1 MMSLV
6 KRVAFTKWAPQ
17 GIFGAKSIFR
27 HGGSYS
33 MSCRMLFV
41 DGWFSNKNR
50 WTSIF
55 GDIGQSL
62 FLDCQAKNRYVK
74 YYLLLIIFGL

>member
-1 MMSLV
+1 
-6 KRVAFTKWAPQ
+6 
-17 GIFGAKSIFR
+17 
-27 HGGSYS
+27 

-41 DGWFSNKNR
+41 DGWFSRKNR

-55 GDIGQSL
+55 RVIGESL
-62 FLDCQAKNRYVK
+62 FLDCQAKNRLVG

>member
-1 MMSLV
+1 
-6 KRVAFTKWAPQ
+6 
-17 GIFGAKSIFR
+17 
-27 HGGSYS
+27 

-41 DGWFSNKNR
+41 DGWFSRKNR

-55 GDIGQSL
+55 RVIGESL
-62 FLDCQAKNRYVK
+62 FLDCQAKNRFVE